1 MGQGLETVV
10 EPARSFRFR
19 TLSLYSTRS
28 EPEVENRMSFC
39 KPIFPLL
46 LVASLAAGCG
56 APGAQ
61 LVSVRKIWDRAPH
74 SAFTDLVRFQ
84 DRWYCIFRE
93 GESHVSSDGTI
104 RVISSADGETWSSSA
119 HFPREPGQDLRDPKL
134 EVTPDGRLMAL
145 ALDRRDLAEDV
156 LEFYSLV
163 WFSPDGT
170 QWSPPQRVA
179 EPDFLLWR
187 VTWHEGTAYGGGYAD
202 HRAAG
207 HRPTQD
213 EFVRLYK
220 SEDGLRFETLVPV
233 LFARGAPNETAIVFR
248 DDGTAVCLLR
258 RDGEENSAQ
267 IGTAEPPYT
276 EWNWKDLNVFIGGP
290 DLLVLPDGRL
300 VASGRRHLPGGER
313 RTLLWWVDPEAATA
327 TEILELPSAGDTSYA
342 GMVLHQGL
350 LWISYYSTHEDKTS
364 IYLAKVVLPAP

>member
-1 MGQGLETVV
+1 MPRRKQV
-10 EPARSFRFR
+10 
-19 TLSLYSTRS
+19 Y
-28 EPEVENRMSFC
+28 
-39 KPIFPLL
+39 PLL
-46 LVASLAAGCG
+46 LIVSLAAACG
-56 APGAQ
+56 TPGAQ
-61 LVSVRKIWDRAPH
+61 LVSVRKIWDQAPH

-84 DRWYCIFRE
+84 DRWHCVFRE

-104 RVISSADGETWSSSA
+104 RIISSADGETWSSVA

-134 EVTPDGRLMAL
+134 EITPDGRLMML

-163 WFSPDGT
+163 WFSTDGKE
-170 QWSPPQRVA
+170 WSPPQRVA

-187 VTWHEGTAYGGGYAD
+187 VTWQEGTAYGGGYAD

-207 HRPTQD
+207 HRPDQD

-220 SEDGLRFETLVPV
+220 SRDGVRFETLVPV
-233 LFARGAPNETAIVFR
+233 LFARGSPNETAIVFR

-258 RDGEENSAQ
+258 RDGREDTAQ
-267 IGTAEPPYT
+267 IGTSEPPYT
-276 EWNWKDLNVFIGGP
+276 QWNWKDLNVTIGGP

-300 VASGRRHLPGGER
+300 VASGRQHRSDGER

-327 TEILELPSAGDTSYA
+327 TEILELPSGGDTSYA
-342 GMVLHQGL
+342 GMVLHEGL

-364 IYLAKVVLPAP
+364 IYLAKVTLPAA